1 MRRILVCEDEDAIRD
16 FIMINLQRAGYQSVG
31 VGSGEEAVRAYHE
44 NSGRFDV
51 AILDVMLPGIDGF
64 EVCRTLRQHSQSL
77 GIIMLTAKTQE
88 IDKINGLMLGADDYV
103 IKPFSPSELTARID
117 ALCRRIGVS
126 ESAPKKLS
134 EQELISGP
142 FKLDLKSR
150 VLYKNDEIIEV
161 TGVEFQIMELFM
173 RNEGAALK
181 RSVILKSVWG
191 DSYVGEEKIVDVNV
205 RRVRMKIEKE
215 PSNPEFLQ
223 TIWGYGY
230 KWTVP
235 EGQDN

>member
-31 VGSGEEAVRAYHE
+31 VGSGEEAVRAYLQNE
-44 NSGRFDV
+44 GRFDV

-64 EVCRTLRQHSQSL
+64 EVCKTLRQHSQSL

-88 IDKINGLMLGADDYV
+88 IDKVNGLMIGADDYV

-126 ESAPKKLS
+126 EAAPKS
-134 EQELISGP
+134 SGEQHLASGP
-142 FKLDLKSR
+142 FRLDLKSR

-161 TGVEFQIMELFM
+161 TQVEFQIMELFM
-173 RNEGAALK
+173 RNTGAALK
-181 RSVILKSVWG
+181 RSVILKNVWG
-191 DSYVGEEKIVDVNV
+191 EGYVGEEKIVDVNI
-205 RRVRMKIEKE
+205 RRIRMKIEKE
-215 PSNPEFLQ
+215 PSNPEYLQ

-230 KWTVP
+230 KWIVP
-235 EGQDN
+235 QE

>member
-64 EVCRTLRQHSQSL
+64 EVCKALRQHSQSL

-103 IKPFSPSELTARID
+103 TKPFSPSELTARID

-126 ESAPKKLS
+126 DSAPKKAS
-134 EQELISGP
+134 EQELSSGP
-142 FKLDLKSR
+142 FRLDLKSR

-161 TGVEFQIMELFM
+161 TQVEFQIMELFM
-173 RNEGAALK
+173 RNVGAALK
-181 RSVILKSVWG
+181 RSVILKNVWG
-191 DSYVGEEKIVDVNV
+191 DSYVGEEKIVDVNI
-205 RRVRMKIEKE
+205 RRIRMKIENE

-235 EGQDN
+235 QD

>member
-31 VGSGEEAVRAYHE
+31 VGSGEEAVKAYLQ
-44 NSGRFDV
+44 NDGRFDV

-64 EVCRTLRQHSQSL
+64 EVCKTLRQHSQTL

-88 IDKINGLMLGADDYV
+88 IDKINGLMIGADDYV

-126 ESAPKKLS
+126 ESAPKKVS
-134 EQELISGP
+134 EQNLESGP
-142 FKLDLKSR
+142 FRLDLKSR

-161 TGVEFQIMELFM
+161 TQVEFQIMELFM
-173 RNEGAALK
+173 RNTGAALK
-181 RSVILKSVWG
+181 RSVILKNVWG
-191 DSYVGEEKIVDVNV
+191 ESYVGEEKIVDVNI
-205 RRVRMKIEKE
+205 RRIRMKIERE

-235 EGQDN
+235 QD

>member
-31 VGSGEEAVRAYHE
+31 VGSGEEAVKAFLQ
-44 NSGRFDV
+44 NDGRFDV

-64 EVCRTLRQHSQSL
+64 EVCKTLRQHSQTL

-126 ESAPKKLS
+126 EAAPKKAS
-134 EQELISGP
+134 EQHLTSGP
-142 FKLDLKSR
+142 FRLDLMSR

-161 TGVEFQIMELFM
+161 TQVEFQIMELFM
-173 RNEGAALK
+173 RNTGAALK
-181 RSVILKSVWG
+181 RSVILKNVWG
-191 DSYVGEEKIVDVNV
+191 DSYVGEEKIVDVNI
-205 RRVRMKIEKE
+205 RRIRMKIEEE
-215 PSNPEFLQ
+215 PSNPEYLQ

-230 KWTVP
+230 KWTVS
-235 EGQDN
+235 QD

>member
-31 VGSGEEAVRAYHE
+31 VSSGEEAVRAYHE
-44 NSGRFDV
+44 NGGRFDV

-64 EVCRTLRQHSQSL
+64 EVCKTLRQHSQNL

-88 IDKINGLMLGADDYV
+88 TDKINGLMLGADDYV
-103 IKPFSPSELTARID
+103 TKPFSPSELTARID

-126 ESAPKKLS
+126 QSVVNKSGEH
-134 EQELISGP
+134 ELLSGP

-161 TGVEFQIMELFM
+161 TQVEFQIMEMFM
-173 RNEGAALK
+173 RNTGAALK
-181 RSVILKSVWG
+181 RSAILKSVWG
-191 DSYVGEEKIVDVNV
+191 DSYVGEEKIVDVNI
-205 RRVRMKIEKE
+205 RRIRMKIESE

-230 KWTVP
+230 KWTAV
-235 EGQDN
+235 

>member
-31 VGSGEEAVRAYHE
+31 VGSGEEAVKAFLQ
-44 NSGRFDV
+44 NDGRFDV

-64 EVCRTLRQHSQSL
+64 EVCKTLRQHSQTL

-126 ESAPKKLS
+126 EAAPKKAG
-134 EQELISGP
+134 EQHLTSGP
-142 FKLDLKSR
+142 FRLDLKSR

-161 TGVEFQIMELFM
+161 TQVEFQIMELFM
-173 RNEGAALK
+173 RNTGAALK
-181 RSVILKSVWG
+181 RSVILKNVWG
-191 DSYVGEEKIVDVNV
+191 DSYVGEEKIVDVNI
-205 RRVRMKIEKE
+205 RRIRMKIEKE
-215 PSNPEFLQ
+215 PSNPEYLQ

-230 KWTVP
+230 KWTVS
-235 EGQDN
+235 QD